1 MVLQSKLFK
10 EDVRLQQCLVSDPS
24 HVQRNDKG
32 DHVAR
37 IQQALRILMEDD
49 GIDIDDD
56 ELKSK
61 EYLQS
66 TVDAVQK
73 FKDDR
78 KIINQSYQTSA
89 DNIVGKM
96 TIARLDKDILAVE
109 KANAPEFIDF

>member
-10 EDVRLQQCLVSDPS
+10 EDVRLQQCLLSDPA

-49 GIDIDDD
+49 GIDIDSD

-61 EYLQS
+61 ELSSRLSMPSRSSRMIEQS
-66 TVDAVQK
+66 STGVTK
-73 FKDDR
+73 HLR
-78 KIINQSYQTSA
+78 TTSSA
-89 DNIVGKM
+89 K
-96 TIARLDKDILAVE
+96 
-109 KANAPEFIDF
+109 